1 MKILLIG
8 GNGQLGQA
16 ISNKLDKKFDLKIS
30 TNSKNDQNYC
40 DISNKKSIINI
51 FEKFLPEVVIN
62 AAAFTDVDRC
72 EIYRSKANQVNNLS
86 LEEIASQCL
95 KKNSI
100 LIHFSTDYVYDGNT
114 KFFNSETDITNPI
127 NYYGTTKLNGEK
139 KIIRSNCKFIILR
152 LSWVYSSYKK
162 NNFVLKIIEKLKR
175 KDNITITNNEIG
187 SITSTDF
194 IAKKIEKILFFL
206 KDKNVSIKE
215 IFNLCPSLPSN
226 RVEIVNT
233 LINRLIKDNK
243 KNHLMKGKA
252 YNSKNVN
259 NLYLAKRPINSK
271 MNTSKFSSYFN
282 EQIESWEEDLENFII
297 TNNINV

>member
-127 NYYGTTKLNGEK
+127 NYYDTTKLNGEK

>member
-259 NLYLAKRPINSK
+259 NPYLAKRPINSK

>member
-16 ISNKLDKKFDLKIS
+16 ISNKLDKKFDLKIL

-259 NLYLAKRPINSK
+259 NPYLAKRPINSK

>member
-16 ISNKLDKKFDLKIS
+16 ISNKLDKKFDLKIL

-215 IFNLCPSLPSN
+215 IFNLCPS
-226 RVEIVNT
+226 
-233 LINRLIKDNK
+233 
-243 KNHLMKGKA
+243 
-252 YNSKNVN
+252 
-259 NLYLAKRPINSK
+259 
-271 MNTSKFSSYFN
+271 
-282 EQIESWEEDLENFII
+282 
-297 TNNINV
+297 

>member
-1 MKILLIG
+1 MKILLLG
-8 GNGQLGQA
+8 GKGQLGQT
-16 ISNKLDKKFDLKIS
+16 ISKVLDKKFNLKIL
-30 TNSKNDQNYC
+30 TNLKDDQNYC
-40 DISNKKSIINI
+40 DISNKQSIIKI
-51 FEKFLPEVVIN
+51 FEEFSPEVVIN
-62 AAAFTDVDRC
+62 TAAFTDVERS
-72 EIYRSKANQVNNLS
+72 EIYRDKANQVNNLS
-86 LEEIASQCL
+86 LEEISNQCL
-95 KKNSI
+95 KKNST
-100 LIHFSTDYVYDGNT
+100 LIHFSTDYVYGGNT
-114 KFFNSETDITNPI
+114 KGFNSETDIASPI
-127 NYYGTTKLNGEK
+127 NYYGVTKLNGEK
-139 KIIRSNCKFIILR
+139 KIVRSNCKFIILR

-187 SITSTDF
+187 SITSTHF

-206 KDKNVSIKE
+206 KDNNVSVKE

-243 KNHLMKGKA
+243 KNHFMKGKV
-252 YNSKNVN
+252 YKSKNVN
-259 NLYLAKRPINSK
+259 NSYLAKRPINSK

-282 EQIESWEEDLENFII
+282 EKIESWEEDLEHFII